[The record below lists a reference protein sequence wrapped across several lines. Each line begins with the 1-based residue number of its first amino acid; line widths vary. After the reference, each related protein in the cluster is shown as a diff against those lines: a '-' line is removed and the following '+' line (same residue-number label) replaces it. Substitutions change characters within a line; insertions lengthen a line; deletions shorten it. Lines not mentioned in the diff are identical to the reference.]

1 MKKYADIIN
10 EERATLSQIIQSE
23 NYFLTNIDMW
33 ILAVYF
39 KIPIIYVSQSLLSE
53 NGKNMMVL
61 YGDDDSNSYFFVHP
75 FTVTQ
80 DVPSR
85 FGLIEVKEDE
95 YSLIK
100 VPLEFVT
107 PELRENIQTENDER
121 VSLEDYIRTF
131 KLGNIKNK
139 KRVFTM
145 TEPAEPVDD
154 GGGGGGGGGA
164 ALPPLPAVPVVP
176 AVPAVAAGTPQLS
189 SNLSLFQ

>member
-1 MKKYADIIN
+1 
-10 EERATLSQIIQSE
+10 
-23 NYFLTNIDMW
+23 
-33 ILAVYF
+33 
-39 KIPIIYVSQSLLSE
+39 
-53 NGKNMMVL
+53 
-61 YGDDDSNSYFFVHP
+61 
-75 FTVTQ
+75 
-80 DVPSR
+80 
-85 FGLIEVKEDE
+85 LIEVKEDE

-121 VSLEDYIRTF
+121 VSLEEYIRTF

-154 GGGGGGGGGA
+154 GGGSGAGA
-164 ALPPLPAVPVVP
+164 AAPTPLPAPVL
-176 AVPAVAAGTPQLS
+176 AVATGTPQLP